1 MEYYLEME
9 ELTILIHATM
19 WMNLKVLL
27 SEKSIYCTIK
37 FHKILKNV
45 KPPIVTN

>member
-27 SEKSIYCTIK
+27 SERAYIAQLNFIRY
-37 FHKILKNV
+37 
-45 KPPIVTN
+45 